1 MISAKNR
8 FHGHNSLQYLHRKGQ
23 VVHAKGIVLKYS
35 QSQAGK
41 PYRAAVIV
49 SKKVHKSAVVR
60 NRIRRRV
67 YECLR
72 ERLSPELTADLAVQV
87 YDVGFAIMP
96 AEQVSATIGGLL
108 TKAKLL

>member
-8 FHGHNSLQYLHRKGQ
+8 FHGHSSLQYLHRKGQ

-35 QSQAGK
+35 PSQAGK

-72 ERLSPELTADLAVQV
+72 DKLNPERAVDLAVQV
-87 YDVGFAIMP
+87 YDVSFAVIP

-108 TKAKLL
+108 AKAKLL

>member
-8 FHGHNSLQYLHRKGQ
+8 FHGHNSVQYLHRKGQ
-23 VVHAKGIVLKYS
+23 VVHMRGIVLKYMAS
-35 QSQAGK
+35 QTGK

-72 ERLSPELTADLAVQV
+72 TKLKSDLAVDLAVQV
-87 YDVGFAIMP
+87 YDVGFAIAP
-96 AEQVSATIGGLL
+96 TAEVEATIGGLL
-108 TKAKLL
+108 AKAKLL